1 MITKRITIIESFVIV
16 SSFGC
21 DLEIENRK
29 NKKKKFF
36 LKEKKHRFFF
46 EKKHRK
52 GEKNEKIQK
61 PLKENAK
68 KRNINTHTHTHTQ
81 TNKKLLEIK

>member
-29 NKKKKFF
+29 NKKKNFF
-36 LKEKKHRFFF
+36 LK